1 MAGHGR
7 AFVVD
12 WNEGDTEEAL
22 RAAYRAERDVVVRQR
37 LHALWLLRSGDR
49 RMDEVAGLVGATY
62 RTVQRWVAWYREDGL
77 DAIRT
82 HRMGGYGQTPRL
94 TAEQQ
99 QQLAS
104 EVETGRFRNAVAIR
118 AWVAETF
125 GVTYTEGGMYSLLE
139 RLRCKPKVPRPLH
152 EKANLDQ
159 QEDWKRGDSQKR
171 SGTPASP

>member
-7 AFVVD
+7 AFVVT
-12 WNEGDTEEAL
+12 WHEEDTEEAL
-22 RAAYRAERDVVVRQR
+22 RAAYRTERDVMVRQR
-37 LHALWLLRSGDR
+37 FHAMWLLRSGER
-49 RMDEVAGLVGATY
+49 RMDEVAGLVGANY
-62 RTVQRWVAWYREDGL
+62 RTVQRWVAWYREGGL

-99 QQLAS
+99 EQLAA
-104 EVETGRFRNAVAIR
+104 EVATGRFRNAVTIR

-152 EKANLDQ
+152 EKANLAE
-159 QEDWKRGDSQKR
+159 QEAWKKGGLQPD
-171 SGTPASP
+171 

>member
-7 AFVVD
+7 AFVVA
-12 WNEGDTEEAL
+12 WQEEDTEEAV

-49 RMDEVAGLVGATY
+49 RMDEVAGLVGANY
-62 RTVQRWVAWYREDGL
+62 RTVQRWVAWYRDGGL

-82 HRMGGYGQTPRL
+82 HRMGGYGQTSRL
-94 TAEQQ
+94 TEEQQ
-99 QQLAS
+99 EQLAA
-104 EVETGRFRNAVAIR
+104 EVATGRFRNAVAIR

-139 RLRCKPKVPRPLH
+139 RLRCNPKVPRPLH
-152 EKANLDQ
+152 QKANLDD
-159 QEDWKRGDSQKR
+159 QEAWKRGDFETR
-171 SGTPASP
+171 SARPV